1 MCLVFHFHVML
12 RHRGLKDV
20 YLLNFPLLKWR
31 YMYVFC
37 FQHIVI
43 SSGAASPFH
52 VRGPYDVINLY
63 PLCNFD
69 RALYVTSSLNRVASV
84 CPLLH

>member
-1 MCLVFHFHVML
+1 
-12 RHRGLKDV
+12 V
-20 YLLNFPLLKWR
+20 YLLNFPLLKLH

-63 PLCNFD
+63 PLCNFG
-69 RALYVTSSLNRVASV
+69 RAFYGTSILNCGHFIYATLRIASV